1 MAYTFRIHCRAS
13 DDYSLAIVDGDVI
26 LTKADPNDDRQA
38 RLRSIFSFRFLFASP
53 CFQRSLV
60 FNAALAQGREVR

>member
-26 LTKADPNDDRQA
+26 LTKSDPNDDHQA
-38 RLRSIFSFRFLFASP
+38 RLRSIFCFRFLFA
-53 CFQRSLV
+53 
-60 FNAALAQGREVR
+60 